1 MKDGAWGKGFKKNSS
16 DWKKTEKTIT
26 KNPTLRRIR
35 DISEGF
41 KPGSTI
47 STGVSDQQYKDNYDK
62 IDWNKG
68 KKEGTKPK
76 PKFRTKV
83 NGKYQD
89 EE

>member
-26 KNPTLRRIR
+26 KNPTLRRVR
-35 DISEGF
+35 DIAEGF

-47 STGVSDQQYKDNYDK
+47 STGVNDEQYKENYDK
-62 IDWNKG
+62 IKWNKD
-68 KKEGTKPK
+68 KKEK
-76 PKFRTKV
+76 PKFRIKV

>member
-47 STGVSDQQYKDNYDK
+47 STGVNDEQYKDNYDK
-62 IDWNKG
+62 IKWNKS
-68 KKEGTKPK
+68 EDKPK
-76 PKFRTKV
+76 PKFRIKI